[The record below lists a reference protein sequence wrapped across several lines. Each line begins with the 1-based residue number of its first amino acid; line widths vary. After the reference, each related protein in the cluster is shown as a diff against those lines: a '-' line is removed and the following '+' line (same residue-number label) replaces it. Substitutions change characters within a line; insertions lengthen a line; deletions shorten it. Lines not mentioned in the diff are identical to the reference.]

1 MQQEAIKCR
10 SFGNPSLS
18 QTAKLFIPII
28 HKDEGMPTESVCE
41 RQKEA
46 FSEPIK
52 NICSQSV
59 YKPSQ
64 YSSVR
69 LYEHLDLRDYK
80 SEDCQISGE
89 YVLIFDQVYFRIL
102 PRLLPTL

>member
-10 SFGNPSLS
+10 SFGSPNLS
-18 QTAKLFIPII
+18 QTTKLLIPII
-28 HKDEGMPTESVCE
+28 YRDEGNYNFVPTESVCE

-69 LYEHLDLRDYK
+69 LYEQLDLRDYK
-80 SEDCQISGE
+80 SEDCQI
-89 YVLIFDQVYFRIL
+89 
-102 PRLLPTL
+102 